1 MDTTNESA
9 SHNEDDGVQSTNTNR
24 SESASHNEVGD
35 GGHHPFECYICYY
48 PATQPV
54 LTKCGHLFCWPCLFK
69 WARTAKTCPVC
80 RDIVT
85 QSNIICLQ
93 TPGDKEEGSA
103 AKADEDSGIPP
114 RPTPSQPAFWKVVS
128 PILEAMTRDGE
139 HDYGDRPSFDV
150 EQLATDPRMRWDLIE
165 DLVLSMQLQYE
176 MIQPQERNRN
186 AVSPVL
192 DARII
197 TDFREFEAGRSVPD
211 AQRPHV
217 IMMKERV
224 KTILQRF
231 DNGRQRISENFDIV
245 QIAQRHAQEEDTA
258 SSQHAEFTQRYGQA
272 EEETASSQDPEITQS
287 HGQQE
292 EEEEGA
298 SYRQEEA
305 TYRRGVEEVEMP
317 QITKLEEQLAR
328 IKSVLQEAG
337 LDLQLDFAAME
348 RDQIAERS
356 EEVRGVARTT
366 YLELWR
372 NE

>member
-1 MDTTNESA
+1 
-9 SHNEDDGVQSTNTNR
+9 
-24 SESASHNEVGD
+24 
-35 GGHHPFECYICYY
+35 
-48 PATQPV
+48 
-54 LTKCGHLFCWPCLFK
+54 
-69 WARTAKTCPVC
+69 
-80 RDIVT
+80 
-85 QSNIICLQ
+85 
-93 TPGDKEEGSA
+93 
-103 AKADEDSGIPP
+103 
-114 RPTPSQPAFWKVVS
+114 
-128 PILEAMTRDGE
+128 
-139 HDYGDRPSFDV
+139 
-150 EQLATDPRMRWDLIE
+150 
-165 DLVLSMQLQYE
+165 
-176 MIQPQERNRN
+176 
-186 AVSPVL
+186 
-192 DARII
+192 
-197 TDFREFEAGRSVPD
+197 
-211 AQRPHV
+211 
-217 IMMKERV
+217 MKERV
-224 KTILQRF
+224 KAILQRF

-272 EEETASSQDPEITQS
+272 EEETASSQDPEIAQR
-287 HGQQE
+287 HGQEEE

-356 EEVRGVARTT
+356 EEVRGAARTT